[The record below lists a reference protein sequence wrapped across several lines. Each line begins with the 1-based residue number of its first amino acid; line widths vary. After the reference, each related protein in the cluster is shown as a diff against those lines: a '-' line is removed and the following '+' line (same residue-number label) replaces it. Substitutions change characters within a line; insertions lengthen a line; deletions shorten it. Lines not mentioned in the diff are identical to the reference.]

1 MCSTSP
7 QATSSLQQQPS
18 RGSQSYTM
26 TTGHCLTQTV
36 ELEAME
42 MYSVLQAELY
52 NDDRLYSKM

>member
-1 MCSTSP
+1 
-7 QATSSLQQQPS
+7 
-18 RGSQSYTM
+18 M

-52 NDDRLYSKM
+52 NDDRLYSKMLNL